1 MELTVAGTAGP
12 PGAVPL
18 GAGVAR
24 RGAAAR
30 TAALGE
36 RLAAMGWLVGAAVG
50 QAAAAGWEVG
60 RWAERRD
67 SRTAP
72 RVAAMAAAGWG
83 GGESLAA
90 AARVVVR
97 KAARWV
103 VRVGSADSA
112 AGWVAASAAGS
123 GSPPA

>member
-1 MELTVAGTAGP
+1 M
-12 PGAVPL
+12 

-24 RGAAAR
+24 RGAAALMV
-30 TAALGE
+30 ALGE

-50 QAAAAGWEVG
+50 RAAAAGWEVARG
-60 RWAERRD
+60 VEIPD

-72 RVAAMAAAGWG
+72 RVAEMAAAGWAG
-83 GGESLAA
+83 AESLAV
-90 AARVVVR
+90 AARVVVVR
-97 KAARWV
+97 AAWWV
-103 VRVGSADSA
+103 VRVGSAGSA